1 MVIAMGTNVQK
12 RAQKS
17 FAKHVDTAMKEVANN
32 DLFDEAPE
40 TCPRQFVA
48 EPTRVSDL
56 KTGDKINLEIDGT
69 TVLGTQGPDTVFRVS
84 APPPDVIA
92 HVRSNS
98 GIAEASI
105 SKVNPLSGTVEVD
118 LC

>member
-1 MVIAMGTNVQK
+1 MVIAMGTNLQK

-17 FAKHVDTAMKEVANN
+17 FAKHVDSAMKEVSTS

-40 TCPRQFVA
+40 SCPRQFVA
-48 EPTRVSDL
+48 EPNRDANL
-56 KTGDKINLEIDGT
+56 KTGDKINLEMDGK
-69 TVLGTQGPDTVFRVS
+69 TVLGTQGRDTVFRVQT
-84 APPPDVIA
+84 PPPDLVLL
-92 HVRSNS
+92 VKSNS

-105 SKVNPLSGTVEVD
+105 AKVNPLSGTVEVN

>member
-1 MVIAMGTNVQK
+1 MTAMGTNVQK

-40 TCPRQFVA
+40 ACPRQFVA
-48 EPTRVSDL
+48 EPTKTANL
-56 KTGDKINLEIDGT
+56 KAGDKINLEVEGK

-84 APPPDVIA
+84 APPPDVIS
-92 HVRSNS
+92 HVRSLS